1 MNKVGRKVFKEL
13 RTQVK
18 EMKLEREKNEYKQK
32 MWSKVNTWLHDLDT
46 TGAVVKQQPNCIG
59 HEIDSIITQDA
70 ELHLRD
76 TNTKTP
82 TIVNNHHESSTSR
95 EDEFSF
101 YQNHA
106 GSTDKKKL
114 KRNVER
120 LEAIV
125 EDPQFT
131 FSGDKRESIH

>member
-13 RTQVK
+13 RSQVR
-18 EMKLEREKNEYKQK
+18 EMKQEREKNEYKQK

-46 TGAVVKQQPNCIG
+46 TGASGNVSKEPSKGG
-59 HEIDSIITQDA
+59 HEIDSIMTQDA

-82 TIVNNHHESSTSR
+82 AVLNHSTSR

-101 YQNHA
+101 YQNHV
-106 GSTDKKKL
+106 GSTDKKKVM
-114 KRNVER
+114 KNVER

-131 FSGDKRESIH
+131 FSGDKRESIQQH

>member
-1 MNKVGRKVFKEL
+1 
-13 RTQVK
+13 
-18 EMKLEREKNEYKQK
+18 MKLEREKNEYKQK
-32 MWSKVNTWLHDLDT
+32 MWFKVNTWLHDLDT
-46 TGAVVKQQPNCIG
+46 TGNVAKQPSRG
-59 HEIDSIITQDA
+59 HDIDSIMTQDA

-82 TIVNNHHESSTSR
+82 AVLNHSTSK

-101 YQNHA
+101 YQNHV

-114 KRNVER
+114 MKNVER

-131 FSGDKRESIH
+131 FSGDKRESIQQY

>member
-1 MNKVGRKVFKEL
+1 
-13 RTQVK
+13 
-18 EMKLEREKNEYKQK
+18 MKQEREKNEYKQK

-46 TGAVVKQQPNCIG
+46 TGAANVNKQPSKG
-59 HEIDSIITQDA
+59 HEIDSIMTQDA

-82 TIVNNHHESSTSR
+82 AVLNHSTSR

-101 YQNHA
+101 YHNHV

-114 KRNVER
+114 MRNDER

-125 EDPQFT
+125 EDSQFT
-131 FSGDKRESIH
+131 FSGDKRESIQQH

>member
-1 MNKVGRKVFKEL
+1 MNKVGRKVFREL

-46 TGAVVKQQPNCIG
+46 TGGVAKQQPSGSG
-59 HEIDSIITQDA
+59 HEIDSIMTQDA

-82 TIVNNHHESSTSR
+82 TIVQNHQVSSTSR

-106 GSTDKKKL
+106 GSTDKKNL
-114 KRNVER
+114 KRNVDM
-120 LEAIV
+120 LEAIA
-125 EDPQFT
+125 EDSQFT